1 MSLLQHFLIKL
12 YQGFLNQNS
21 VGILKVNFLLIPY
34 NSLINFN
41 PALSSLSYGSHLSWL
56 ARIWSIVNLRKIR
69 RKGNV
74 QLNLRFPLI
83 SGTTSTISQHSGSSW
98 QWSSLTSD

>member
-41 PALSSLSYGSHLSWL
+41 PALSSLSYGSHLS
-56 ARIWSIVNLRKIR
+56 
-69 RKGNV
+69 
-74 QLNLRFPLI
+74 
-83 SGTTSTISQHSGSSW
+83 
-98 QWSSLTSD
+98 